1 MEFDENGDI
10 EEVVYCY
17 RGDIAMD
24 RHKIRKLARD
34 LTIGL
39 TLTTIFIATILVSM
53 HYLCYSA
60 ISQRQMNVRMSDT
73 YNLAKVMVIPLWN
86 TDINMIR
93 QISEAYLTCEYIS
106 GVRVE
111 TEWGKVL
118 YDNLPEDASNTFVR
132 EEHVRQSDHYFGR
145 LKLQFTTEGIE
156 RMLRKTLVT
165 VIIIS
170 LPVITMIIIASHFL
184 IRYILNKALS
194 TPVCMSEFS

>member
-1 MEFDENGDI
+1 MQRPI
-10 EEVVYCY
+10 
-17 RGDIAMD
+17 
-24 RHKIRKLARD
+24 IRKLARN

-39 TLTTIFIATILVSM
+39 SLTVFFIATILVSV
-53 HYLCYSA
+53 HYWCYST
-60 ISQRQMNVRMSDT
+60 ISRHQMNARMSDT

-93 QISEAYLTCEYIS
+93 QISEAYLTCAYIS

-118 YDNLPEDASNTFVR
+118 YDSLPEGASKSFIR

-145 LKLQFTTEGIE
+145 LKLQFSREGIE
-156 RMLRKTLVT
+156 RILRKTIVT

-170 LPVITMIIIASHFL
+170 LPVITLIIIGSHFL
-184 IRYILNKALS
+184 MKYLLNKTLRS
-194 TPVCMSEFS
+194 F

>member
-1 MEFDENGDI
+1 MQRPI
-10 EEVVYCY
+10 
-17 RGDIAMD
+17 
-24 RHKIRKLARD
+24 IRKLARN

-39 TLTTIFIATILVSM
+39 SLTVVFIATILVSV
-53 HYLCYSA
+53 HYWCYST
-60 ISQRQMNVRMSDT
+60 ISRHQMNARMSDT

-93 QISEAYLTCEYIS
+93 QISEAYLTCAYIS

-118 YDNLPEDASNTFVR
+118 YDSLPEGASKSFIR

-145 LKLQFTTEGIE
+145 LKLQFSREGIE
-156 RMLRKTLVT
+156 RILRKTIVT

-170 LPVITMIIIASHFL
+170 LPVITLIIIGSHFL
-184 IRYILNKALS
+184 MKYLLNKTLRS
-194 TPVCMSEFS
+194 F